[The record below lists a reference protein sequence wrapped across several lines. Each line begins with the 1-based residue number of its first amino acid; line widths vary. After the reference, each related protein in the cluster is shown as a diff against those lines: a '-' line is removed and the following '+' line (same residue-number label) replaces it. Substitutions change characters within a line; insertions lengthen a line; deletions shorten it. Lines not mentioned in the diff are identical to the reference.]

1 MSGDGLVEILI
12 IGIVIIIFILL
23 GVLAV
28 MYFKEKNKQK
38 SEETV
43 NSPENKDDKSNKKSV
58 FRFMEFD
65 NIEDN
70 MIVQDGGTRYLMV
83 IECKGINYDL
93 LSGIEKTS
101 VEQGFLQF
109 LNTLKYEIQIYIQTR
124 KINLNQ
130 SIITYKEKV
139 EKIKQELRYE
149 EAKLEDMQRMSGY
162 SRDEVLKQIKE
173 VTKKRNLYEYAQD
186 LIQSTEKMSEDRD
199 ITTKQY
205 YIVIPYYTEEITS
218 VGDYDKREI
227 SSMAFSELYT
237 RAQSIANGLAECEI
251 RGRILNSQEL
261 IELLYVA
268 YNREQYDIYDFETYL
283 SESGYQSL
291 YSVSEDVLNKRMKA
305 IDEEIVRKAKQ
316 KAVYAYELASDE
328 VRKKASA
335 IQEKENKMQEA
346 VDCFKAAQTLPQN
359 LGAGLWNIVRLVPFK
374 YYEAICLKSLGQED
388 KANENF
394 DFITGIEVDYFSN
407 MNLPELPFYQA
418 LCYRETGM
426 PFKGDMLINY
436 KLQDWKEGMKTVDA
450 GYFATTPFFI
460 SFCDRAVQQRSAYYS
475 YLLALAYRY
484 TGDTKLAQKYIEQA
498 AVSDPYAL
506 NIFAERQF

>member
-335 IQEKENKMQEA
+335 IQEKENKMQEYIN
-346 VDCFKAAQTLPQN
+346 N
-359 LGAGLWNIVRLVPFK
+359 LAKEIVENEK
-374 YYEAICLKSLGQED
+374 EAIGNQMAKITKEKIDQISNKE
-388 KANENF
+388 KEENEKVINEKKKVKKLTEEERKRRLE
-394 DFITGIEVDYFSN
+394 IRRRKLMKEREKNGIIQKEKDNKQSN
-407 MNLPELPFYQA
+407 E
-418 LCYRETGM
+418 
-426 PFKGDMLINY
+426 
-436 KLQDWKEGMKTVDA
+436 
-450 GYFATTPFFI
+450 
-460 SFCDRAVQQRSAYYS
+460 
-475 YLLALAYRY
+475 
-484 TGDTKLAQKYIEQA
+484 
-498 AVSDPYAL
+498 
-506 NIFAERQF
+506 

>member
-1 MSGDGLVEILI
+1 MLQTHEPLI
-12 IGIVIIIFILL
+12 FSLSAIYADIKGGSPNDSATEGIAFPSRRIEMNSLSHWAKRGSRKAQLLL
-23 GVLAV
+23 GCALYAKGHYEKAVALWEGLSGTDYRAARNLAV
-28 MYFKEKNKQK
+28 AYYSHMDRKNEVLPLLKQALSLK
-38 SEETV
+38 PNDEQLIFETV
-43 NSPENKDDKSNKKSV
+43 YVMGKLGVAPIERISFLNNHKSV
-58 FRFMEFD
+58 ISRDDIMLEWARAY
-65 NIEDN
+65 NMAGQEDN
-70 MIVQDGGTRYLMV
+70 
-83 IECKGINYDL
+83 
-93 LSGIEKTS
+93 
-101 VEQGFLQF
+101 
-109 LNTLKYEIQIYIQTR
+109 
-124 KINLNQ
+124 
-130 SIITYKEKV
+130 
-139 EKIKQELRYE
+139 
-149 EAKLEDMQRMSGY
+149 A
-162 SRDEVLKQIKE
+162 
-173 VTKKRNLYEYAQD
+173 
-186 LIQSTEKMSEDRD
+186 
-199 ITTKQY
+199 
-205 YIVIPYYTEEITS
+205 
-218 VGDYDKREI
+218 
-227 SSMAFSELYT
+227 
-237 RAQSIANGLAECEI
+237 
-251 RGRILNSQEL
+251 
-261 IELLYVA
+261 IELLRGRNFVPAEGGEHAVA
-268 YNREQYDIYDFETYL
+268 EQYMF
-283 SESGYQSL
+283 
-291 YSVSEDVLNKRMKA
+291 
-305 IDEEIVRKAKQ
+305 
-316 KAVYAYELASDE
+316 AYFLKG
-328 VRKKASA
+328 RRLM
-335 IQEKENKMQEA
+335 KENKMQEA